1 MMLKRRR
8 KAEFQAEESLSD
20 SDRGGSRDTADTWLP
35 GYTNVPF
42 KDYLKFALYCM
53 LLAVPLYAITVSII
67 RQDWIMVFV
76 DALLVPVGFI
86 HGLLLL
92 LGYLN

>member
-1 MMLKRRR
+1 MLKRRR
-8 KAEFQAEESLSD
+8 KADFKTGETLLD
-20 SDRGGSRDTADTWLP
+20 PDRSGSRDTTDTWQP
-35 GYTNVPF
+35 GYTNVPL
-42 KDYLKFALYCM
+42 KDYIKFVFYCM
-53 LLAVPLYAITVSII
+53 LLAVPLYAIAVSIL

>member
-1 MMLKRRR
+1 MLKRHR
-8 KAEFQAEESLSD
+8 KADFQAEESISD
-20 SDRGGSRDTADTWLP
+20 LDRPGSRDTTDKWQP
-35 GYTNVPF
+35 GHTIVPL
-42 KDYLKFALYCM
+42 KDYIKFAFYCM
-53 LLAVPLYAITVSII
+53 LLAVPLYAITVSIL

-86 HGLLLL
+86 HGILLL